1 MLAYHDHVR
10 AAIILYA
17 TIIAIVIITLPV
29 TVLVYIIIL

>member
-10 AAIILYA
+10 AAIIYA